1 MGGAGLSVAG
11 GAGGGR
17 GVEAVGR
24 RGRDSEKGGTARPR
38 SQKEQMRA
46 GGWFW
51 VLRREGKSMKKAE
64 EAIRACGAR

>member
-1 MGGAGLSVAG
+1 MGGAGLSVG
-11 GAGGGR
+11 

-64 EAIRACGAR
+64 AIRACGAR